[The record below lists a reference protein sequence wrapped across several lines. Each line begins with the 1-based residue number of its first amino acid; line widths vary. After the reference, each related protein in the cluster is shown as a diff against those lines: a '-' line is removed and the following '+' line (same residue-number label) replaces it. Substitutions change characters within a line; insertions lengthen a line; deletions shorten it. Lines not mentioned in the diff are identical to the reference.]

1 MSSGANTIETF
12 IAIRI
17 KPRASKT
24 RIRGKMESKLGAAV
38 LVEIA
43 APPVS
48 GKANAELLRFLA
60 KRLEIPQSNLAII
73 SGKTSRD
80 KLVRVSGISADD
92 IERRL
97 FSPHG

>member
-1 MSSGANTIETF
+1 MSSGVNTFETF

-17 KPRASKT
+17 KPRANKT
-24 RIRGKMESKLGAAV
+24 RICGKTESKLGAAV
-38 LVEIA
+38 FMEIA
-43 APPVS
+43 APPIS

-60 KRLEIPQSNLAII
+60 KCLDVPQSNLAII

-80 KLVRVSGISADD
+80 KLVRVSGISADE

-97 FSPHG
+97 FPQHT